1 MGAKKI
7 LWIVVASL
15 LIVTVIVSTGFA
27 DCFTVLVGKDA
38 SVDGS
43 VMWGHNEQN
52 GGLRIVNYRVIPRI
66 EHEPGDLVELEKGG
80 TAPEVVETS
89 SFIWL
94 ENPGISFSDAYFNEW
109 GVAAGTDG
117 CSTREDS
124 YDELVARGGITDGGI
139 GYMLRRLVGQR
150 AKTAREGV
158 EIAGEL
164 LSHYGYTASG
174 RSLMI
179 VDSNEAWVLSMVRGK
194 HWVAQKCPDD
204 GVVLVPNVHVIGEI
218 DLEDTAN
225 FIGSPADV
233 KDYAIERGWY
243 DPNSGK
249 PFSFRE
255 AYNRP
260 PSGGSFQEKYGCDP
274 RQWYAQ
280 SMVLGK
286 LIPLPVKEP
295 LPFSVKPAN
304 KMSVQDVKDIISSHL
319 EGTEFDVTEGYK
331 LGSPHDISG
340 IGRSIC
346 DERTQE
352 GAVYQLR
359 SWMPKEIGC
368 LVWRTTGAPCS
379 IVLTPWYLGITETP
393 ETYYKPWE
401 IEDQLKVSHH
411 FNPPAGTFD
420 YEPEFAFWA
429 FNAVENL
436 VDMNYKKGLELV
448 RAVWDPFEAEQF
460 AIQPFVEEAAL
471 KLFSEDEALAK
482 QFLTDYTSSR
492 ALLAVDKANK
502 LADELKTQFWAK

>member
-1 MGAKKI
+1 MNVKKI
-7 LWIVVASL
+7 FWVIVALL
-15 LIVTVIVSTGFA
+15 LIVTVTTSSVFA

-66 EHEPGDLVELEKGG
+66 EYGPEDLVELRNGG
-80 TAPEVVETS
+80 TLPEVAETFS
-89 SFIWL
+89 LIWL
-94 ENPGISFSDAYFNEW
+94 ENTGISFSDAYFNEW
-109 GVAAGTDG
+109 GVVTGSDG
-117 CSTREDS
+117 CGTREDS
-124 YDELVARGGITDGGI
+124 YDELVARGDITDGGI
-139 GYMLRRLVGQR
+139 EYMLRRLVAQR

-164 LSHYGYTASG
+164 LNRFGYAASG

-179 VDSNEAWVLSMVRGK
+179 VDPNEAWVLSMVRGK

-204 GVVLVPNVHVIGEI
+204 EVVLLPNVHVIGEI
-218 DLEDTAN
+218 DLEDTDN

-255 AYNRP
+255 AYNRI
-260 PSGGSFQEKYGCDP
+260 PSEGSFREEYGCDP

-280 SMVLGK
+280 SMVLGE

-295 LPFSVKPAN
+295 LPFSIKPAH
-304 KMSVQDVKDIISSHL
+304 KLSVQDVKDIISSHL
-319 EGTEFDVTEGYK
+319 EGTEFDVTEEYK
-331 LGSPHDISG
+331 LGSPHDMRG

-346 DERTQE
+346 GESTQE

-359 SWMPKEIGC
+359 SWMPKEVGC

-393 ETYYKPWE
+393 EIYYKPWE
-401 IEDQLKVSHH
+401 IEEQLKVSHH
-411 FNPPAGTFD
+411 FDPPAGTFD
-420 YEPEFAFWA
+420 YDPEFAFWA

-448 RAVWDPFEAEQF
+448 RAVWDPFEAGQF
-460 AIQPFVEEAAL
+460 AIQPVVEEIAL
-471 KLFSEDEALAK
+471 KLFSEDETLAR

-502 LADELKTQFWAK
+502 LSGELKTLFWAK